1 MPDPVSKSSAGK
13 NSPYQNLS
21 QHQIELIDQAISSVA
36 DYGEVHLIVEKG
48 NLRFLVTQ
56 KSFDVMK
63 WRSGGLIQDLG

>member
-21 QHQIELIDQAISSVA
+21 HHQIELIDQAISSVA

-56 KSFDVMK
+56 KSFDVLK